1 MSVAPPTPPDF
12 PLPTD
17 SPEDFDDKAYD
28 CFPYVALA
36 ATNVYVNAQAAET
49 AATNSANS
57 AIASANSAT
66 ASEAS
71 RLAADAVSNYKGEWS
86 GLTGALPKPATVSND
101 GAFWALVNNLAN
113 VALSEPS
120 PANPDWRFVSGTRWV
135 TPYTASATLAANS
148 LCSAT
153 VTAAP
158 AQFTLG
164 SFVANDFFVLAVSPT
179 TTQTVRVLNPSYT
192 IRGKR
197 RTVNAGD
204 DITMRPGSIL
214 HLRAVSSSVLEVYK

>member
-1 MSVAPPTPPDF
+1 MSVTPPTPPDF

-28 CFPYVALA
+28 CFPYVAAA
-36 ATNVYVNAQAAET
+36 ATNAYENAQAAET
-49 AATNSANS
+49 AAGESQDSADDS
-57 AIASANSAT
+57 ADSAA
-66 ASEAS
+66 ASELS
-71 RLAADAVSNYKGEWS
+71 RQAADAASNYKGEWS
-86 GLTGALPKPATVSND
+86 SLTGALAKPATVSND

-113 VALSEPS
+113 VALSEPA
-120 PANPDWRFVSGTRWV
+120 PGNADWVFVSGTRWV
-135 TPYTASATLAANS
+135 TQFTGTATLPANA
-148 LCSAT
+148 LCSIAA
-153 VTAAP
+153 TAA
-158 AQFTLG
+158 TSNISLG
-164 SFVANDFFVLAVSPT
+164 TFVANDFFVLAVSPT